1 MPEDVGNSG
10 NSGDSR
16 DSRDFEDEVVTR
28 LEQEPGSRLWTLT
41 APADSLSR
49 PVVAGD
55 RVYVSVGGRITAFD
69 LDTGEERWRSPYCDT
84 VPRREW
90 TFTVA
95 GGCVVVPWEWTPRP
109 SLPEG
114 VTITVLETESGT
126 VLRHI
131 AVPRM
136 IGCVSDGRTVIAA
149 HFTDPD
155 WALSGYDVLGGDALW
170 TRPMPPDTQY
180 LRLVDG
186 ALVVHSDT
194 LPQVEMAIE
203 KLRFHA
209 YDLRTGRPLWHR
221 EFPMAGLPQ
230 PPRGSGVPERL
241 IFVWNPRRLTW
252 LYGATGEEAGRLRLR
267 DGHLFSSWP
276 QIFDDGESVWCV
288 PERGRWVRRF
298 PTPRRGPGRRFLL
311 PINLPV
317 SGSFDRGT
325 LATAGGRLYA
335 VDDRQRVWTHRT
347 GIRRLPRV
355 PHPLF
360 RAGALEAARP
370 DWRTMRREP
379 RLVAGDDHVY
389 ARVENDRERTLV
401 ALAQGRV
408 LWRRPH
414 CSPVP
419 VTPCGD
425 RVLLMESTYCV
436 VRNHT
441 EESDR
446 ATPSPCPQQHD
457 HDRLL
462 MVDAGTGATVR

>member
-1 MPEDVGNSG
+1 MLEDVG
-10 NSGDSR
+10 
-16 DSRDFEDEVVTR
+16 DFEDEVVTR

-49 PVVAGD
+49 PVVVGD

-69 LDTGEERWRSPYCDT
+69 LDTGEERWRSPYRDT
-84 VPRREW
+84 APRREW

-114 VTITVLETESGT
+114 VTVTVLETESGT

-136 IGCVSDGRTVIAA
+136 LSCVSDGRTVIAA

-209 YDLRTGRPLWHR
+209 YDPRTGRPLWHR
-221 EFPMAGLPQ
+221 EFPSAGLLK

-241 IFVWNPRRLTW
+241 IFVWHRRQLTW
-252 LYGATGEEAGRLRLR
+252 LYGATGEEAGHLKVQ
-267 DGHLFSSWP
+267 GHQFRPRP
-276 QIFDDGESVWCV
+276 QIFDDGESVWCA
-288 PERGRWVRRF
+288 PEQRPWVHRF
-298 PTPRRGPGRRFLL
+298 PTPPGSPRRRFFPPTDDPIRQLL
-311 PINLPV
+311 RPGHSGHGGRPPV
-317 SGSFDRGT
+317 RGRPSAAGLDPPHRHQPSAPCAT
-325 LATAGGRLYA
+325 LAVPGGRAGGVTARLA
-335 VDDRQRVWTHRT
+335 DQALRT
-347 GIRRLPRV
+347 PARGGGRPRV
-355 PHPLF
+355 P
-360 RAGALEAARP
+360 
-370 DWRTMRREP
+370 
-379 RLVAGDDHVY
+379 
-389 ARVENDRERTLV
+389 RVENDRERTLV
-401 ALAQGRV
+401 ALAEGRV

-414 CSPVP
+414 CSLVP

-436 VRNHT
+436 VREHT
-441 EESDR
+441 EVSYR